1 MGSKIWEV
9 YSGNQLYGKFDT
21 SYAAMIFAKALLDK
35 WYNDNVD
42 LVIKQRQIIE
52 GEKLNG

>member
-9 YSGNQLYGKFDT
+9 YSDDHLYGKFDT
-21 SYAAMIFAKALLDK
+21 LYAAMIFVKALLED
-35 WYNDNVD
+35 WYSDNVN
-42 LVIKQRQIIE
+42 LTIKQRQIIE

>member
-9 YSGNQLYGKFDT
+9 YSDDHLYGKFDT
-21 SYAAMIFAKALLDK
+21 LYAAMIFVKALLED
-35 WYNDNVD
+35 WYNDNVN
-42 LVIKQRQIIE
+42 LTIKQRQIIE